1 MAAVLLVRLQTCT
14 AFAPAAA
21 RAASRAHVTTPLLQR
36 RHGHFA
42 MRRWHTRSFH
52 VSAVAEVQ
60 EDAAVCGPPSI
71 LDVQARA
78 LTNAFESAP
87 HFSLSSATPVSGIP
101 HSGSYAMQC

>member
-1 MAAVLLVRLQTCT
+1 MAAVLIVRLQTCT

-21 RAASRAHVTTPLLQR
+21 RTASRPHVTTSLLQR
-36 RHGHFA
+36 RFGHFA

-71 LDVQARA
+71 LDGKLCVFFDQHTTLARA
-78 LTNAFESAP
+78 TL
-87 HFSLSSATPVSGIP
+87 HFK
-101 HSGSYAMQC
+101 